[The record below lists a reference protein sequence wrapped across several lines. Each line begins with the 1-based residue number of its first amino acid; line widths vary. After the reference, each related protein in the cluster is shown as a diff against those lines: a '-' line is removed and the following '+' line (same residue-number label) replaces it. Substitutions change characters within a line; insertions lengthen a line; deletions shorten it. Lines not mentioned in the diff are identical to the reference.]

1 MTNAIRKLK
10 QDEKKVILAYVQLK
24 LKSNRLAKELDTMKQ
39 NIVDCFDRT
48 KQNMIFVQD
57 EHGNTFGLQK
67 INRVRKSFDKDK
79 FKLSHLD
86 LWNEHQKQIEYAEYK
101 AIGEVSNA

>member
-1 MTNAIRKLK
+1 MQTVKKLK
-10 QDEKKVILAYVQLK
+10 QDEKKIVLAYVSLK
-24 LKSNRLAKELDTMKQ
+24 LNANRLDKELKSMKEH
-39 NIVDCFDRT
+39 IVNLFDRT